1 MNPIRVFL
9 VDDHPVVRQGL
20 RSLLSSFPDLQVVGE
35 ADNSFVVPAQV
46 EATQPDVLLLD
57 IRLGNTDGI
66 EVARQLRRDQ
76 PSVKI
81 IILTTYDATE
91 YLTQALAADVH
102 GYLLKSAS
110 HEQLAEAIRAVHRGE
125 RLLSPPLLG
134 QVLEEFG
141 RLARDKARQESG
153 LSDQELQVLREIAGG
168 ATNREI
174 AERLF
179 WSEVTVKRKIQDII
193 EKLGVANRAQAVAEA
208 IRHGWI

>member
-1 MNPIRVFL
+1 MKPIRVFL

-20 RSLLSSFPDLQVVGE
+20 RSLLSSFPDMQVVGE

-57 IRLGNTDGI
+57 IRLGNAGGI

-81 IILTTYDATE
+81 IILTTYDDAE
-91 YLTQALAADVH
+91 YLQQALAADVH

-110 HEQLAEAIRAVHRGE
+110 HEQLAESIRAVHRGE
-125 RLLSPPLLG
+125 RLLSPSLLG
-134 QVLEEFG
+134 KVMEEFG
-141 RLARDKARQESG
+141 RLARAQSRQESG
-153 LSDQELQVLREIAGG
+153 LSDQELEVLCEIADG

-208 IRHGWI
+208 IRRGWI

>member
-9 VDDHPVVRQGL
+9 VDDHPVVREGL

-57 IRLGNTDGI
+57 IRLGNVDGI

-81 IILTTYDATE
+81 IILTTYDAAE

-102 GYLLKSAS
+102 GYLLKSTS
-110 HEQLAEAIRAVHRGE
+110 HSQLAEAIRAVHRGE

-141 RLARDKARQESG
+141 RLARDRAHQESG

>member
-1 MNPIRVFL
+1 MQSIRVFL
-9 VDDHPVVRQGL
+9 VDDHPVVREGL
-20 RSLLSSFPDLQVVGE
+20 RSLLASFPDIEVVGE
-35 ADNSFVVPAQV
+35 AGDAFAIASQV
-46 EATQPDVLLLD
+46 QATRPDVLLLD
-57 IRLGNTDGI
+57 IRLGNASGL
-66 EVARQLRRDQ
+66 EAARLLRRNQ

-81 IILTTYDATE
+81 IILTTYDDAE
-91 YLTQALAADVH
+91 YLQQALAADVH

-134 QVLEEFG
+134 KVMEEFG
-141 RLARDKARQESG
+141 RLARDKSRQDSR
-153 LSDQELQVLREIAGG
+153 LSDQELQVLRQIAAG

-193 EKLGVANRAQAVAEA
+193 EKLGVANRAEAIAEA